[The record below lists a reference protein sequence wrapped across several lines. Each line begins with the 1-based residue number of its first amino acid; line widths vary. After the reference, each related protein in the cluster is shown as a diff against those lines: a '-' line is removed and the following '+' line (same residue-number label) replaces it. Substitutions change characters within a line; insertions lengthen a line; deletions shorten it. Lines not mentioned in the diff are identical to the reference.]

1 MKLAKRKPAFTLAE
15 ILITLGV
22 VGIVAAM
29 TIPTLMHTLYEKRTV
44 ALLKETQSIL
54 AQAVRAAEEEDGEVS
69 GWGLDNNTSEK
80 DAKIIAEKL
89 LKHIKIA
96 QDCGTYDEQGICMPN
111 ITYKQLN
118 GQPNWGSY
126 ATSKQYYKIK
136 LNNGVGVLWR
146 SGTQSDVQNA
156 DLYIDFIMDI
166 NGKTPPNVIGQDIF
180 ELFYEKS
187 SVRAAGAPG
196 YAASSEC
203 RKNGTGWGCAYRV
216 LTTGKI
222 IK

>member
-1 MKLAKRKPAFTLAE
+1 MDNAKNRAFTLAE

-22 VGIVAAM
+22 IGIVAAI
-29 TIPTLMHTLYEKRTV
+29 TIPSISHTLYEKRTV
-44 ALLKETQSIL
+44 ALLKETQSIM

-69 GWGLDNNTSEK
+69 GWGLKNNASEN

-89 LKHIKIA
+89 LKHIKVA
-96 QDCGTYDEQGICMPN
+96 QDCQTYDPQGICMPN
-111 ITYKQLN
+111 VTYKCLN
-118 GQPNWGSY
+118 GSYWSNY
-126 ATSKQYYKIK
+126 ATARGYYKIK
-136 LNNGVGVLWR
+136 LNNGVGLLWR
-146 SGTQSDVQNA
+146 SGSPADVEKGV
-156 DLYIDFIMDI
+156 YIDFILDV
-166 NGKTPPNVIGQDIF
+166 NGKTPPNVIGQDVF

-196 YAASSEC
+196 YAASDQC
-203 RKNGTGWGCAYRV
+203 RKNGTGWGCTYHV

>member
-1 MKLAKRKPAFTLAE
+1 MGITKNKAFTLAE

-22 VGIVAAM
+22 IGIVAAI
-29 TIPTLMHTLYEKRTV
+29 TIPSLSHTLYEKRTV
-44 ALLKETQSIL
+44 ALLKETQSIM
-54 AQAVRAAEEEDGEVS
+54 AQAVRAAEEEEGEVS
-69 GWGLDNNTSEK
+69 GWGLDNNQTEN

-89 LKHIKIA
+89 LKHIKVA
-96 QDCGTYDEQGICMPN
+96 QDCGTYDPQGICMPN
-111 ITYKQLN
+111 MTYKYLN
-118 GQPNWGSY
+118 GGSNWGSY
-126 ATSKQYYKIK
+126 ATSKSYYKIK
-136 LNNGVGVLWR
+136 LNNGVGILWR
-146 SGTQSDVQNA
+146 SGGSSEAQNKG
-156 DLYIDFIMDI
+156 LYIDFIMDV